1 MADSI
6 RSELGALTR
15 RRIVLAQSRTSARVL
30 AALPVGFGAALSLFS
45 DDPVYSGLVGVVS
58 VTLGLALN
66 AAGLYWMHVLTGRI
80 AMTLPSRLPAVQR
93 SPAAADRATPS
104 RDAVTAK
111 VSNRE
116 DEC

>member
-1 MADSI
+1 LATALLLGERSGGDLAYCVDTVADSI
-6 RSELGALTR
+6 RTELGALTR

-30 AALPVGFGAALSLFS
+30 AALPIGFGAALSLFS

-80 AMTLPSRLPAVQR
+80 G
-93 SPAAADRATPS
+93 
-104 RDAVTAK
+104 
-111 VSNRE
+111 
-116 DEC
+116 